1 MPGVEGAR
9 RDQGFARRQARLTA
23 GSDSGEFAPPEP
35 LQSLRVEPIAA
46 IEGPWNSSSR
56 NSAIATYTSFPV
68 VAARLLLATIF
79 GAAIGFERE
88 WRNRPAGL
96 RTHILVCV
104 AAATFAILTIEIIH
118 APMFTT
124 DALGDA
130 VKVDPIRIVEAVT
143 AGVAFLAA
151 GVVIF
156 TRGQVHGLTT
166 GAGMWLA
173 GAIGVACG
181 LGPLADRAVRHAA
194 GAGGAGAALC
204 LREQDGHE
212 PGRGFRRGA
221 KRTKRANAPPRPRA
235 TSRRRPSLRD
245 S

>member
-1 MPGVEGAR
+1 MEQLVE
-9 RDQGFARRQARLTA
+9 
-23 GSDSGEFAPPEP
+23 EFGHP
-35 LQSLRVEPIAA
+35 
-46 IEGPWNSSSR
+46 
-56 NSAIATYTSFPV
+56 TYTSFPV
-68 VAARLLLATIF
+68 VVARLLLATIF
-79 GAAIGFERE
+79 GAVIGFERE

-104 AAATFAILTIEIIH
+104 AAATYAILTIEIIH

-130 VKVDPIRIVEAVT
+130 VKVDPVRVVEAVT

-173 GAIGVACG
+173 GAIGVASG
-181 LGPLADRAVRHAA
+181 LGLWQIALFATLLALVVLTLLYAFESKMDMNQGDDFA
-194 GAGGAGAALC
+194 
-204 LREQDGHE
+204 DGE
-212 PGRGFRRGA
+212 RDQ
-221 KRTKRANAPPRPRA
+221 TSKRATKAKG
-235 TSRRRPSLRD
+235 D
-245 S
+245 

>member
-1 MPGVEGAR
+1 MEQLVE
-9 RDQGFARRQARLTA
+9 
-23 GSDSGEFAPPEP
+23 EF
-35 LQSLRVEPIAA
+35 
-46 IEGPWNSSSR
+46 GH
-56 NSAIATYTSFPV
+56 ATFTPFPV
-68 VAARLLLATIF
+68 VAARLLLAAIF

-96 RTHILVCV
+96 RTHVLVCV
-104 AAATFAILTIEIIH
+104 AAPTFAILTIEIIH
-118 APMFTT
+118 APMFTA

-181 LGPLADRAVRHAA
+181 LGLWQIALFSTVLALIVLVLLYAFENKMDMNQ
-194 GAGGAGAALC
+194 GDDFTED
-204 LREQDGHE
+204 EQDE
-212 PGRGFRRGA
+212 
-221 KRTKRANAPPRPRA
+221 
-235 TSRRRPSLRD
+235 TSRRATKAKGDKPEEAEPAR
-245 S
+245 

>member
-1 MPGVEGAR
+1 MEQLV
-9 RDQGFARRQARLTA
+9 Q
-23 GSDSGEFAPPEP
+23 EF
-35 LQSLRVEPIAA
+35 
-46 IEGPWNSSSR
+46 GH
-56 NSAIATYTSFPV
+56 ATFTPFPV
-68 VAARLLLATIF
+68 VVARLLLAAIF

-104 AAATFAILTIEIIH
+104 AAATFAILTIEIVH
-118 APMFTT
+118 APMFTS
-124 DALGDA
+124 DARGDA

-181 LGPLADRAVRHAA
+181 LGLWQIALFSTLLALVVL
-194 GAGGAGAALC
+194 AL
-204 LREQDGHE
+204 LYAFESKLDMNQGDDFSDSERDQ
-212 PGRGFRRGA
+212 
-221 KRTKRANAPPRPRA
+221 TSKRAAKAKGDKPKEAKPAR
-235 TSRRRPSLRD
+235 
-245 S
+245 

>member
-1 MPGVEGAR
+1 LPATTVAGCRPRNLHADRAFLPTRNRGAIME
-9 RDQGFARRQARLTA
+9 QLVA
-23 GSDSGEFAPPEP
+23 EFGHPTFTP
-35 LQSLRVEPIAA
+35 
-46 IEGPWNSSSR
+46 
-56 NSAIATYTSFPV
+56 FPV
-68 VAARLLLATIF
+68 IVARLLLAAIF

-118 APMFTT
+118 APMF
-124 DALGDA
+124 
-130 VKVDPIRIVEAVT
+130 VKDTARFDPIRVIEAVT

-181 LGPLADRAVRHAA
+181 LGLWQIALFSTLLALVVL
-194 GAGGAGAALC
+194 AL
-204 LREQDGHE
+204 LYAFESKMDLNQGEDFAEGDKDE
-212 PGRGFRRGA
+212 
-221 KRTKRANAPPRPRA
+221 TSKRAAKAKGDKPKEAKPAR
-235 TSRRRPSLRD
+235 
-245 S
+245 

>member
-1 MPGVEGAR
+1 LEQLAE
-9 RDQGFARRQARLTA
+9 
-23 GSDSGEFAPPEP
+23 EFGHP
-35 LQSLRVEPIAA
+35 
-46 IEGPWNSSSR
+46 
-56 NSAIATYTSFPV
+56 TYTGFSV
-68 VAARLLLATIF
+68 IAARLFLAALF

-88 WRNRPAGL
+88 WQNRPAGL

-104 AAATFAILTIEIIH
+104 AAAMFAVLTIEIVH

-124 DALGDA
+124 DVLKDA

-156 TRGQVHGLTT
+156 TRGEVHGLTT

-181 LGPLADRAVRHAA
+181 LGLWQIALFGTVLVLVVLYVVQELQKRLDLANP
-194 GAGGAGAALC
+194 G
-204 LREQDGHE
+204 EQAIGVE
-212 PGRGFRRGA
+212 GA
-221 KRTKRANAPPRPRA
+221 KR
-235 TSRRRPSLRD
+235 SRD
-245 S
+245 SGVARSVAPKPNDPSALEPAGRKASDPS